1 MTQAAQRRSRLIYGF
16 TTSLASKATALG
28 LQLFAL
34 PIFLHALGTDKFAIF
49 IAVRAL
55 LSWTGLLSFGLI
67 PTLPSFIAAAR
78 TRGDIVAQR
87 NFVLWPLF
95 LLLAMSFTVAIVL
108 IALDLIVPA
117 NQILSISSTLSA
129 NAIRTTY
136 IVAVILQCALLFT
149 SAQLAIR
156 SGYQE
161 IHRTSIIS
169 TIANVISLLLVLIYG
184 PTTSS
189 VAVVMAILLAP
200 LPVLLLLDMIALF
213 REKSFLL
220 HAPKQFRQTWRALAG
235 HSSNALAVQIA
246 FLLFAYLP
254 PLAVALLSDSRDT
267 AAFGALMQLSILG
280 ANSLNLVFQPLL
292 AAIADARSHGHW
304 QWIRR
309 NYMRGLI
316 LVSAVGLCAVAFL
329 TLLGPWAMKLWLHKD
344 IGITRALCAAF
355 GCYFLLMTNALYH
368 FYALS
373 GLGQLRG
380 VGRVYV
386 LQGVI
391 AIGLGSALCWRF
403 GSVGMSIG
411 LALGLLVLTSWYGPL
426 KTYGAITKKE
436 NSAPHLPMEV
446 ESI

>member
-1 MTQAAQRRSRLIYGF
+1 
-16 TTSLASKATALG
+16 
-28 LQLFAL
+28 
-34 PIFLHALGTDKFAIF
+34 
-49 IAVRAL
+49 
-55 LSWTGLLSFGLI
+55 
-67 PTLPSFIAAAR
+67 
-78 TRGDIVAQR
+78 
-87 NFVLWPLF
+87 
-95 LLLAMSFTVAIVL
+95 
-108 IALDLIVPA
+108 
-117 NQILSISSTLSA
+117 
-129 NAIRTTY
+129 
-136 IVAVILQCALLFT
+136 LFT

-169 TIANVISLLLVLIYG
+169 TIANAISLLLVLSYG

-189 VAVVMAILLAP
+189 VALVMVILLAP
-200 LPVLLLLDMIALF
+200 LPALLLLDMVALLH
-213 REKSFLL
+213 EKPFLL
-220 HAPKQFRQTWRALAG
+220 RRPTRFRQTWRALAG

-254 PLAVALLSDSRDT
+254 PLAVALLSDSQST
-267 AAFGALMQLSILG
+267 AAFGTLMQLSVMG

-292 AAIADARSHGHW
+292 AAIADAHSHGHW
-304 QWIRR
+304 QWIKR

-316 LVSAVGLCAVAFL
+316 LVSAVGIFAVAFL
-329 TLLGPWAMKLWLHKD
+329 TILGPWAMKLWLHKD

-391 AIGLGSALCWRF
+391 AIGLGCALCWSF
-403 GSVGMSIG
+403 GSLGMSVGLAIG
-411 LALGLLVLTSWYGPL
+411 LLILTSWYGPL
-426 KTYGAITKKE
+426 KIHGAITAKA
-436 NSAPHLPMEV
+436 NSGSQVHMEV